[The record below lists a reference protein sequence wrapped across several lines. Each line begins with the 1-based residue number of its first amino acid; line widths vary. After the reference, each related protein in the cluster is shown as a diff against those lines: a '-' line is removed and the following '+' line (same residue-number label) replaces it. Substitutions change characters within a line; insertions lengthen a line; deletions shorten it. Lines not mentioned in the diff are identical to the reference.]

1 MRCGVV
7 SSRSCNGC
15 RCGRFRQSLGGRVCC
30 CDEGAARVAE
40 TGWVERRGRG
50 AGQRVAESC
59 RPETGGRG
67 VVVVGRR
74 WTRMRRGG
82 GVGGRAAVV
91 SERSSSEMAGQQLP
105 SASATKRLPPALLQL
120 VPLSS
125 TGSSVVELCCATV
138 SQRQA
143 DHLRFE

>member
-1 MRCGVV
+1 
-7 SSRSCNGC
+7 
-15 RCGRFRQSLGGRVCC
+15 
-30 CDEGAARVAE
+30 
-40 TGWVERRGRG
+40 
-50 AGQRVAESC
+50 
-59 RPETGGRG
+59 
-67 VVVVGRR
+67 
-74 WTRMRRGG
+74 MRRGG